1 MDLINSKQLMGIA
14 LAALGLF
21 LLSLCNKLENKR
33 REQMSDPRFMIR
45 QKAEGKEE
53 TPYSGTNWG
62 TTLIL
67 LGSGFAL
74 GGVFLFFSNI

>member
-1 MDLINSKQLMGIA
+1 MDLINSNQLMGIG
-14 LAALGLF
+14 LAAVGLF

-33 REQMSDPRFMIR
+33 KEQMADPRFMIR

-53 TPYSGTNWG
+53 SPYAVTSWG
-62 TTLIL
+62 TTLTL

-74 GGVFLFFSNI
+74 GGVFLFFKNL